1 MRQFTKTMTT
11 TAAGLALAGSALL
24 AGPAA
29 SAAPAAPADTGAA
42 AAQPAVHDAGPSA
55 PMTKPT
61 RVSTQDG
68 HLSVEV
74 PRRWTVERHEN
85 TLYLTA
91 PSGNS
96 LTVSTHQP
104 LVQEGG
110 HRPVQWGETGFRT
123 AELPKSAVPGTRM
136 AFGWETLRSGEDVIT
151 AFATNGEGDG
161 QTFTTADGTRAMAT
175 FTRADDGLQGKSP
188 AEKRKILDVWKN
200 SEEGIPLTDTLE
212 SIR

>member
-1 MRQFTKTMTT
+1 MRQLTKTMTT
-11 TAAGLALAGSALL
+11 TAAGLALAGGALL

-29 SAAPAAPADTGAA
+29 GAAPTAPADTGTAA
-42 AAQPAVHDAGPSA
+42 RPAVHDAGPSA
-55 PMTKPT
+55 PMKEPT

-74 PRRWTVERHEN
+74 PRLWTVERHEN

-110 HRPVQWGETGFRT
+110 HRPVAWDETGFRT

-136 AFGWETLRSGEDVIT
+136 AFGWETLRSGESAIT
-151 AFATNGEGDG
+151 AFATDGSGDG

-175 FTRADDGLQGKSP
+175 FTRAADGLQGKTP
-188 AEKRKILDVWKN
+188 AEKRQMLDAWKN